1 MESKRKKNK
10 EKIIELLRQRIEHP
24 DSIQMNA
31 EAKVTEHEISV
42 LLNEL
47 QVFQLELE
55 MQNDE
60 LKLSYELLEAERLKF
75 AGFFNQAPVGYF
87 VLDYIGSIEEANQT
101 GADLLNTTKQ
111 IILGKRFQSFI
122 APQDLENFYF
132 FLHKMQGSRTRQ
144 NFEIKLLLHNDREIY
159 TRMEGVAVPSSFSD
173 KIQYYIT
180 VVDNTESRAAQQLL
194 LDTTQRLKITLS
206 ASSTGT
212 WTMEM
217 GRNRIFLD
225 EYSYTVLDINTWD
238 FDGTIHKFIDL
249 VHPDDQQLVRAAF
262 LTPQKKGNKIE
273 LEFRIEARNGKTKV
287 IYALG
292 HQIEGAKEN
301 YYFAG
306 ILMDI
311 TLRKEMSRQAENAQ
325 EEKQKLILSATFSA
339 QEKERDRISSALHDS
354 ICQILYGIRLNVQ
367 NMRVPGALVEMQNVN
382 KLLDQAIQ
390 ETREIS
396 YELTPSVLRD
406 FGFAAG
412 IKEISQRFSGSGF
425 KIKADVAEDLD
436 DLPADTQLYLFRVVQ
451 ELINNCIKHA
461 KAKIAEINVFSENG
475 WLNLIVKD
483 NGKGFD
489 SDNEQSWLKGSG
501 LRGMKNRIV
510 LLNGEMK
517 IESSPSGTKT
527 IIRIKREGRLT
538 EV

>member
-180 VVDNTESRAAQQLL
+180 VVDIRKAERHNSCYW
-194 LDTTQRLKITLS
+194 I
-206 ASSTGT
+206 
-212 WTMEM
+212 
-217 GRNRIFLD
+217 
-225 EYSYTVLDINTWD
+225 
-238 FDGTIHKFIDL
+238 
-249 VHPDDQQLVRAAF
+249 P
-262 LTPQKKGNKIE
+262 
-273 LEFRIEARNGKTKV
+273 RNGLK
-287 IYALG
+287 
-292 HQIEGAKEN
+292 
-301 YYFAG
+301 
-306 ILMDI
+306 
-311 TLRKEMSRQAENAQ
+311 LRLAHLLQ
-325 EEKQKLILSATFSA
+325 
-339 QEKERDRISSALHDS
+339 
-354 ICQILYGIRLNVQ
+354 
-367 NMRVPGALVEMQNVN
+367 VPGPWKWA
-382 KLLDQAIQ
+382 
-390 ETREIS
+390 ETAYFWMNILIRCWIS
-396 YELTPSVLRD
+396 TP
-406 FGFAAG
+406 G
-412 IKEISQRFSGSGF
+412 IS
-425 KIKADVAEDLD
+425 
-436 DLPADTQLYLFRVVQ
+436 TVQ
-451 ELINNCIKHA
+451 FIN
-461 KAKIAEINVFSENG
+461 S
-475 WLNLIVKD
+475 
-483 NGKGFD
+483 
-489 SDNEQSWLKGSG
+489 
-501 LRGMKNRIV
+501 
-510 LLNGEMK
+510 
-517 IESSPSGTKT
+517 
-527 IIRIKREGRLT
+527 
-538 EV
+538 